1 VPPLLPSTPGL
12 FSLFS
17 WRLPVEPASLSPRT
31 MQPIPATTPPPPAL
45 RLLKSALRKR
55 VTAALKT
62 MPPHVL
68 AAESAAVTSA
78 LQAHPAYAS
87 ASAVAVYASMPA
99 VELDTRPL
107 VAAAA
112 AAGKRIYFPRILP
125 AAVVGSAG
133 TTVGGGT
140 GVATTAAD
148 GTTGSGG
155 ADGDGGGGDVSC
167 ATAPPPSP
175 PPNNAM
181 AFFPCVGG
189 LAELD
194 TWDTDQWGIRQPP
207 VCGDPAGVRGAE
219 LDLVV
224 VPGVAFDAT
233 GRRLGHGKGYYDTWL
248 AGVAADVRSGVV
260 RARMP
265 TLIGLALS
273 VQMVDEVPVD
283 DLDVVMDDVLCV
295 ATMGGDAS

>member
-1 VPPLLPSTPGL
+1 
-12 FSLFS
+12 
-17 WRLPVEPASLSPRT
+17 

-45 RLLKSALRKR
+45 QLLKSALRKR
-55 VTAALKT
+55 VTAALKQI
-62 MPPHVL
+62 PPHVL
-68 AAESAAVTSA
+68 AAESVAVTSA
-78 LQAHPAYAS
+78 LQAHPAFAA

-107 VAAAA
+107 VTAAA
-112 AAGKRIYFPRILP
+112 AAGKRIYFPRILS
-125 AAVVGSAG
+125 AAVVSSAG
-133 TTVGGGT
+133 TAGGG
-140 GVATTAAD
+140 GICVATTAAD
-148 GTTGSGG
+148 DTTGSGG
-155 ADGDGGGGDVSC
+155 AGGGSGGGDVSS
-167 ATAPPPSP
+167 APASPPSAPPDS
-175 PPNNAM
+175 AM

-194 TWDTDQWGIRQPP
+194 TWDTDKWGIRQPP
-207 VCGDPAGVRGAE
+207 VRGNPAGVRGAE

-224 VPGVAFDAT
+224 VPGVAFDAA

-248 AGVAADVRSGVV
+248 AGVAADVRAGVV
-260 RARMP
+260 RGRMP

-295 ATMGGDAS
+295 ATMGEDAS

>member
-1 VPPLLPSTPGL
+1 
-12 FSLFS
+12 
-17 WRLPVEPASLSPRT
+17 

-45 RLLKSALRKR
+45 PLLKSALRQR
-55 VTAALKT
+55 VTAALSA

-78 LQAHPAYAS
+78 LQTHLAYAS
-87 ASAVAVYASMPA
+87 AAAVTVYASMPA
-99 VELDTRPL
+99 VELDTGPL
-107 VAAAA
+107 VAAAV
-112 AAGKRIYFPRILP
+112 AAGKRIYFPSIPP
-125 AAVVGSAG
+125 AAVVGSAS
-133 TTVGGGT
+133 TTAGGGNC
-140 GVATTAAD
+140 VATTATD

-155 ADGDGGGGDVSC
+155 AGGGGGGNDVSS

-175 PPNNAM
+175 PPDSAM

-189 LAELD
+189 LTELD
-194 TWDTDQWGIRQPP
+194 TWDTDQYGIRQPP
-207 VCGDPAGVRGAE
+207 IRWDPAGVRGAE
-219 LDLVV
+219 LDLVA
-224 VPGVAFDAT
+224 VPGVAFDAA

-248 AGVAADVRSGVV
+248 ARVGADERSGVV
-260 RARMP
+260 RGRMP

-273 VQMVDEVPVD
+273 VQMVGEVTVN